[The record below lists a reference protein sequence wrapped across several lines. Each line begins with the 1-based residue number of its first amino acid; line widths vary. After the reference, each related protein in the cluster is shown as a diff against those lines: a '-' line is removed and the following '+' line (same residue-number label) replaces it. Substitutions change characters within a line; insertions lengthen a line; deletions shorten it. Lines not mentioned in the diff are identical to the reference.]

1 VWHQL
6 LQLIQHRHR
15 QMSHRLIRQQRLLV
29 HHHLNQRQQ
38 LLPQQLQQQHQ
49 QRHRLLR
56 LLKLGQ
62 QHLLELQEDQMELA
76 VQNHHRLHQ

>member
-1 VWHQL
+1 L

-15 QMSHRLIRQQRLLV
+15 LLSHRLIRRQRHHV
-29 HHHLNQRQQ
+29 HHQNQRQHQ
-38 LLPQQLQQQHQ
+38 RQRRRQLQQQRQ
-49 QRHRLLR
+49 QQHRLLR